1 MQGWRKKYPV
11 HPALPRRSR
20 TTASPSRQ
28 QERARRGGQ
37 PREGEQG
44 GPGGGEPPQPEQ
56 PPGVHGQYSFRS
68 ATWQETR
75 KETASPRQSGQG
87 GTRANPRRGLAGL
100 KAVPGRTGQNIG
112 LGQQEQQDEGEEGD
126 GEQEGRARSGPSR

>member
-1 MQGWRKKYPV
+1 MAEKISGSPRAAQKDQDHGQPQQAAGEG
-11 HPALPRRSR
+11 PAGADS
-20 TTASPSRQ
+20 
-28 QERARRGGQ
+28 

-75 KETASPRQSGQG
+75 KETASPARAAR
-87 GTRANPRRGLAGL
+87 GTRANPA
-100 KAVPGRTGQNIG
+100 AAW
-112 LGQQEQQDEGEEGD
+112 LG
-126 GEQEGRARSGPSR
+126 